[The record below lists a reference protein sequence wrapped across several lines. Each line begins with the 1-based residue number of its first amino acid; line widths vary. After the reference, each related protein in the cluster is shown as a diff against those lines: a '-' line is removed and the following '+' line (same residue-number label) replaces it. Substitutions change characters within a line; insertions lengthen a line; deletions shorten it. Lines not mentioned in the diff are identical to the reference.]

1 MESTIT
7 SKLFIGIDVHKR
19 QWSISI
25 YTSTI
30 HHRTFSQPPDPRA
43 LKSYIDKH
51 FNDYQVIC
59 AYEACKFGFWIHNE
73 LTSYGYECLV
83 VNPADIPTSNKETA
97 EKTDPIDSRK
107 IAKALRDHRKRT
119 RGMDST

>member
-51 FNDYQVIC
+51 FNDYQVDYLIPFKINC
-59 AYEACKFGFWIHNE
+59 SMFVHRGSRYNE
-73 LTSYGYECLV
+73 LNAG
-83 VNPADIPTSNKETA
+83 I
-97 EKTDPIDSRK
+97 
-107 IAKALRDHRKRT
+107 
-119 RGMDST
+119 STI